1 MGKRGRPSKIGEEQR
16 GLLRELV
23 SDQPTATLTEIAEE
37 LERRAG
43 IRAHEATI
51 RKALREAGVHRV
63 RGEEQAQR
71 LARESGQRDGYSEA
85 HRRLDAEQR
94 YPSCLTDAEWS
105 LVKDLFD
112 NEGGRGKPAEVSRR
126 ELVDACCYVVR
137 TGCSWRMLPR
147 EFPPWHNVY
156 KTFRRWS
163 AQGKFERMHDR
174 LRELWRQREGRD
186 QAPSA
191 AVLDA
196 QSTRG
201 SPQGGP
207 SGYDAGKKIKGR
219 KRSLVVDT
227 FGLVLAPH
235 SVSICG

>member
-1 MGKRGRPSKIGEEQR
+1 MGKRGGPSKIGGEQR
-16 GLLRELV
+16 GLLREMV
-23 SDQPTATLTEIAEE
+23 SDRPRATLGEIAEE

-51 RKALREAGVHRV
+51 GKALREAGVHRV

-71 LARESGQRDGYSEA
+71 LARESGQRDGYSEV
-85 HRRLDAEQR
+85 HRRFDAQQR
-94 YPSCLTDAEWS
+94 SPSCLTDAEWS
-105 LVKDLFD
+105 LVKDLFE
-112 NEGGRGKPAEVSRR
+112 NEGRRGKPAQVSRR

-137 TGCSWRMLPR
+137 SGCAWRMLAR
-147 EFPPWHNVY
+147 EFPPRHNVY
-156 KTFRRWS
+156 KAFRRWS

-207 SGYDAGKKIKGR
+207 SGYEAGKKIKGR
-219 KRSLVVDT
+219 KRSLAVGTLGSVLGTVD
-227 FGLVLAPH
+227 
-235 SVSICG
+235 I